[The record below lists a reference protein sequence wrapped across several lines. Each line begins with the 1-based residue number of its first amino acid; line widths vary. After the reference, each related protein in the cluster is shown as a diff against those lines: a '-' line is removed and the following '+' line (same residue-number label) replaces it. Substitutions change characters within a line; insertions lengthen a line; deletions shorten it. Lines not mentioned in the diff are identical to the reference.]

1 MPLALLIKLFFMRS
15 REWHMHLIKMTCGQS
30 FLRSVA
36 TELFFPTMT
45 DAPSEP
51 IPTRFFPSRS
61 HERKTLFTT
70 MVKVAASACVISLIH
85 KKSRYHCLK
94 SKVISY
100 FSSKENAFSG

>member
-1 MPLALLIKLFFMRS
+1 
-15 REWHMHLIKMTCGQS
+15 
-30 FLRSVA
+30 
-36 TELFFPTMT
+36 
-45 DAPSEP
+45 
-51 IPTRFFPSRS
+51 
-61 HERKTLFTT
+61 